1 MRFLS
6 AGGAGQGASAALD
19 APRTRPKKEIKTAA
33 EPRGLPNYSCESAV
47 SASGGPRQ
55 RRRQQRSR
63 WRMQREGKKMYTDG
77 GEDSLSPRLVVT
89 SFRLLKRFEA
99 FCGVILL

>member
-6 AGGAGQGASAALD
+6 AGGAGQGASALD

-33 EPRGLPNYSCESAV
+33 EPRELPNYSCESAV
-47 SASGGPRQ
+47 SASGGLGSGS
-55 RRRQQRSR
+55 RSSR
-63 WRMQREGKKMYTDG
+63 GAAGECKGRGKMYTDG
-77 GEDSLSPRLVVT
+77 GEDSLNPCLVVT
-89 SFRLLKRFEA
+89 SFRLLKRFKA

>member
-1 MRFLS
+1 MRFLLS

-19 APRTRPKKEIKTAA
+19 APRARPKKEIKTAA
-33 EPRGLPNYSCESAV
+33 EPRGLPSYSCESAV
-47 SASGGPRQ
+47 SAGGGLGSGGAVGECKG
-55 RRRQQRSR
+55 
-63 WRMQREGKKMYTDG
+63 REKKMYTDG

>member
-6 AGGAGQGASAALD
+6 AGGAGQGASAARD

-33 EPRGLPNYSCESAV
+33 EPRELPNYSCESAV
-47 SASGGPRQ
+47 SASGGLGSGGG
-55 RRRQQRSR
+55 SR
-63 WRMQREGKKMYTDG
+63 GAVGECKGRGKMYTDG
-77 GEDSLSPRLVVT
+77 GEDSLNPCLVVT